1 MLDKKYK
8 SEEKEEK
15 WKNYWEE
22 KEIYK
27 FDKTRKGHIYSIDT
41 PPPTVSG
48 SIHVGHIFSY
58 SQTEMLARY
67 KRLRGMNVFYPFG
80 FDDNGLPTERLVEKE
95 IGKRADQIG
104 REKFGELC
112 FEITDRYEKE
122 FENLFSKMG
131 FSVDWNLKYKTVSKE
146 TMKLSQ
152 KSFLDLVKKGKCYHK
167 DSPAIWCSECRTSIA
182 QAELETKTLD
192 TTFNYINFTVK
203 ETGEKFTIATTRPEL
218 LPAIVAVF
226 VNPDDEKNKYLVGKT
241 AIIPVFN
248 IEVKI
253 LEDEAAEKDK
263 GTGVVMCC
271 TFGDAK
277 DILWWEK
284 YNLELKNII
293 EKNGIIKDSVPF
305 IGGLHIDKARD
316 EVIKLIENEGAL
328 VKRENISHEVQ
339 THERCGRPVDYTV
352 IPQWFIDVTSDKDKF
367 LKIADS
373 INWNPEYM
381 KNRYINWVENVAW
394 DWCISRQRYF
404 GIPFPVWYCKKCG
417 KPHFA
422 DEKDLPVNP
431 LSFKLNIKCECGSEE
446 FIPETDVM
454 DTWATSS
461 ITPIINMRKGEKNN
475 FEDILSPMSL
485 RSNASDIIRTWDFYT
500 IVKNLYHLDKKPWN
514 DLMISGFVMAGKGE
528 KISKSKGNSKVT
540 PESLLNTYSAD
551 IIRYWAGTGRLGT
564 DIILSDDT
572 FLRGKKLINKIFNVS
587 KFIDIHLEDYKEKNE
602 KYKEEINLNKIDNLE
617 YLDRYILAKYK
628 EMEKVYINYFDT
640 FEVGLALNSIE
651 KFFWNFCD
659 DYIEIVKHRLYRPE
673 EFGEKARFSGQFT
686 VRFMLNKLLQM
697 FSPFF
702 PFITEEIYS
711 EIFKEEFKKN
721 KSIHLSN
728 LDLNADIE
736 NKDILYFGDKLME
749 IVGILRGEKTK
760 KGVSLKTEISNVE
773 IEIKKDLKEAF
784 LNSEKDLKA
793 ALFIENIKFNENEN
807 LANGYDV
814 KEVKLNIEM

>member
-8 SEEKEEK
+8 PEEKEKK

-104 REKFGELC
+104 REKFNEIC

-167 DSPAIWCSECRTSIA
+167 DSTAIWCSECRTSIA
-182 QAELETKTLD
+182 QAELETKTME
-192 TTFNYINFTVK
+192 TTFNHINFTVK

-226 VNPDDEKNKYLVGKT
+226 VNPDDEKNAHLVGKT
-241 AIIPVFN
+241 AVIPVFN

-263 GTGVVMCC
+263 GTGIVMCC

-284 YNLELKNII
+284 YDLDLKNII
-293 EKNGIIKDSVPF
+293 EKNGVIKDSVPF
-305 IGGLHIDKARD
+305 IGGLHIDKARE
-316 EVIKLIENEGAL
+316 EVIKLVENEGAL

-352 IPQWFIDVTSDKDKF
+352 IPQWFIDVTSDKDEF
-367 LKIADS
+367 LKIADK
-373 INWNPEYM
+373 INWNPGYM
-381 KNRYINWVENVAW
+381 KTRYINWVENVAW

-422 DEKDLPVNP
+422 EEKDLPANP
-431 LSFKLNIKCECGSEE
+431 LSFKLNAKCECGSEE
-446 FIPETDVM
+446 FMPDTDVM

-461 ITPIINMRKGEKNN
+461 ITPIINMRKGEKDN

-500 IVKNLYHLDKKPWN
+500 IVKNLYHLNQKPWD

-540 PESLLNTYSAD
+540 PKSLLNTYSAD

-572 FLRGKKLINKIFNVS
+572 FLRGKKLINKIYNVS
-587 KFIDIHLEDYKEKNE
+587 KFIDIHLEDYKEKSK
-602 KYKEEINLNKIDNLE
+602 KYECEINLDKIENLE

-628 EMEKVYINYFDT
+628 EMEKAYINYFDT
-640 FEVGLALNSIE
+640 FEVGLALNAIE

-673 EFGEKARFSGQFT
+673 EFGEKSRFSGQLT
-686 VRFMLNKLLQM
+686 VRFILNKLLQM

-702 PFITEEIYS
+702 PFITEEIYA
-711 EIFKEEFKKN
+711 EIFKEEFEKN

-728 LDLNADIE
+728 LDLNSKIE

-760 KGVSLKTEISNVE
+760 KGVSLKTQIVNVE
-773 IEIKKDLKEAF
+773 IEITKDLKTAF

-793 ALFIENIKFNENEN
+793 ALFIENMKFDENEN
-807 LANGYDV
+807 LSNGYDV